1 MNPLNKIKTI
11 RLKLFLT
18 FFLSIILL
26 IALGLFMNTFFLES
40 YYITQ
45 NESAF
50 IEADKTISNEYDK
63 GKNSMEVFVEKY
75 GKENDFSIEIIQ
87 KNHKIEF
94 SSIAKTQFGESLPNE
109 IEALIIESAEQIDS
123 AYIYDVAI
131 NEREDQSTAKLVY
144 ITKLSKHH
152 DLVLSK
158 PLKGIRESVAIT
170 NRFALLTGVITI
182 IFGGLLTSLI
192 SKKAT
197 GPILKMSKV
206 AEQISELDFSSRVN
220 VSSEDEI
227 ALLGKSMNTISD
239 KLSISI
245 DTLTTDIER
254 RKRLVRDISHEL
266 KTPIGVIKGYSEGIK
281 YGVADSPEMVD
292 KYIETII
299 LECNQMDIMI
309 QEMIELSRYEYCEKE
324 LEINEIKGSLIINT
338 IEERFT
344 PLFEE
349 ADVNFQ
355 TYNDSDVSLYAD
367 FNLLIRA
374 LSNYLTNAL
383 KHMDE
388 NKIIKMSIE
397 SIEDTILFSVYNSG
411 QNIPQKDIE
420 RVWDIFYKS
429 DVNQSNKGKV
439 GSGLGLSIVKQI
451 AVLHGGS
458 VDIENLEDGVKFYLK
473 LSR

>member
-40 YYITQ
+40 YYIAQ
-45 NESAF
+45 NKSAF

-63 GKNSMEVFVEKY
+63 GKKSMEVFVEKY

-94 SSIAKTQFGESLPNE
+94 SSIANNQFGESLPNE
-109 IEALIIESAEQIDS
+109 IQALIIESVEQIDRT
-123 AYIYDVAI
+123 YIYDVAI
-131 NEREDQSTAKLVY
+131 NDKEDQSTAKLVY
-144 ITKLSKHH
+144 VTKLSKHH

-158 PLKGIRESVAIT
+158 PLKGIRDSVEIT
-170 NRFALLTGVITI
+170 NQFALLTGVITI
-182 IFGGLLTSLI
+182 VFGGLLTFII

-227 ALLGKSMNTISD
+227 AILGKSMNSISD
-239 KLSISI
+239 KLSVSI
-245 DTLTTDIER
+245 ESLTTDIER

-299 LECNQMDIMI
+299 LECNQMDVMI

-324 LEINEIKGSLIINT
+324 LELDEISGSLIINT
-338 IEERFT
+338 IEERFA

-349 ADVNFQ
+349 ANINFEI
-355 TYNDSDVSLYAD
+355 YNNPDAILHAD

-383 KHMDE
+383 KHVDE
-388 NKIIKMSIE
+388 KKEIKLAIE
-397 SIEDTILFSVYNSG
+397 SIENTILFSVYNSG

-429 DVNQSNKGKV
+429 DANQSKTANV

-451 AVLHGGS
+451 AVLHDGS
-458 VDIENLEDGVKFYLK
+458 VAIENLEDGVKFYLK